1 MVIKANEKKKMWL
14 ISVIFCVIKFK
25 IDFYY
30 FHGYFYKNHIQIDMK
45 SNK

>member
-1 MVIKANEKKKMWL
+1 MVIKANLKKKM
-14 ISVIFCVIKFK
+14 CVIKFK

-30 FHGYFYKNHIQIDMK
+30 FHGYFYKNHIQINMK